1 MPDLP
6 EPPPLSADERL
17 AAEYAL
23 GLLDADDRM
32 AARARIAADPAFARL
47 VEDWE
52 ERAAPL
58 LDELGDSEPSADM
71 LDRIRVALPGT
82 ASEVVALR
90 RQVRGWRWVAGGSAV
105 AAALALALL
114 VMPPTAPGPDDQ
126 PTTLAAADPLVS
138 SIPIADTDLRLAVTY
153 LPDRRELLV
162 SASGLTADGVH
173 DHELWVIT
181 DSSDALSLGVVSP
194 GEERGV
200 RLEPAV
206 AQAIKAGAPII
217 LTREPLGGK
226 PADAAA
232 GPVVAEST
240 FTTI

>member
-90 RQVRGWRWVAGGSAV
+90 RQVRGWRWVAGGSAA

-114 VMPPTAPGPDDQ
+114 VVPSAAPSPDEPPVA
-126 PTTLAAADPLVS
+126 LAAEDPLVS
-138 SIPIADTDLRLAVTY
+138 SIPIAGTDLRLAVTY
-153 LPDRRELLV
+153 LPDRRELLM

-173 DHELWVIT
+173 DHELWVLT
-181 DSSDALSLGVVSP
+181 DSSDALSLGVIAP
-194 GEERGV
+194 GEER
-200 RLEPAV
+200 RV
-206 AQAIKAGAPII
+206 AIDAATAATIRAGSPVI

-226 PADAAA
+226 PAGVAA

-240 FTTI
+240 FTTV